1 MKKMT
6 FLTGKKRAVAYYCLG
21 TSSTVP
27 AAGSPYLNVRVLH
40 RLERFKS
47 GGCAQTLQS
56 LGDMGYVKS
65 P

>member
-1 MKKMT
+1 MKKVA
-6 FLTGKKRAVAYYCLG
+6 FLTGEKGARAYGLG

-40 RLERFKS
+40 RFKRFKS